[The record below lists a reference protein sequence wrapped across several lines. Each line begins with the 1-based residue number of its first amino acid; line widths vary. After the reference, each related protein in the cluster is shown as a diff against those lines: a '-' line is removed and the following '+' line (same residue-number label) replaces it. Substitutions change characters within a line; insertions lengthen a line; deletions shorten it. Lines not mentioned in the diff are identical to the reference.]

1 MGLRRPPGIGRAAP
15 DALSNTVQPEHIRK
29 LYRTYLK
36 DCQSSVP
43 PRHRGKSPQQAAFF
57 TRSARA
63 RHESALL
70 ATLCRLIGALPAPA
84 AGATTTAMTSGTPS
98 ESARSL
104 AGLNRGELLCQAYES
119 YRTLFPSPLISFE
132 HAVFLLGALWRGNE
146 LVLGSCR
153 DCNAV
158 LVADRWSLRAPRCVV
173 CAPPGRPAGVVA
185 VTGRCHVFAPSRE
198 RWSCDQPFPA
208 NWGGIARDR
217 FGAIRRF
224 RARGSSGGRR
234 ARPRDR
240 RRPRWPH
247 GASRRRRA
255 TCARRS
261 RRSSR

>member
-1 MGLRRPPGIGRAAP
+1 VQ
-15 DALSNTVQPEHIRK
+15 SEQNTK

-70 ATLCRLIGALPAPA
+70 ASLCRLVGALPAPA
-84 AGATTTAMTSGTPS
+84 TMATTEP
-98 ESARSL
+98 ARSL

-146 LVLGSCR
+146 LVLGSCH

-173 CAPPGRPAGVVA
+173 CAPA
-185 VTGRCHVFAPSRE
+185 
-198 RWSCDQPFPA
+198 
-208 NWGGIARDR
+208 ARTPEM
-217 FGAIRRF
+217 
-224 RARGSSGGRR
+224 SL
-234 ARPRDR
+234 
-240 RRPRWPH
+240 
-247 GASRRRRA
+247 
-255 TCARRS
+255 
-261 RRSSR
+261 